1 MPKKPDLPR
10 GIRNNNPGNIEYNFK
25 KPVAWQNLADPPHD
39 GRFCRFRTPPDGIRA
54 ICRTLITYQDKRRAN
69 DGSKIDTVR
78 EVIDRWAPPVENDT
92 SAYVQAVRKAMQLDE
107 PEVDEELDVHEY
119 SCMKP
124 LVKAIIKHENGMQP
138 YTDLQID
145 KGLMLAGIHP
155 TTETEPLQKSKVVQ
169 GGQISVIGTLGSGA
183 AGVGTI
189 ATLAEQAKNA
199 ADNLSPLVY
208 YGKWI
213 MIAFVVLSLLGI
225 GLTFYAKHLERGQGV
240 G

>member
-1 MPKKPDLPR
+1 MPKKQDLPR

-25 KPVAWQNLADPPHD
+25 KPVPWQGLADPPHD
-39 GRFCRFRTPPDGIRA
+39 GRFLRFRTPPDGIRA
-54 ICRTLITYQDKRRAN
+54 MCRTLITYQDKRRAT

-78 EVIDRWAPPVENDT
+78 EIIERWAPPGENDT
-92 SAYVQAVRKAMQLDE
+92 SSYVHAVRRAMRLNEDE
-107 PEVDEELDVHEY
+107 EEGELDVHQY

-124 LVKAIIKHENGMQP
+124 LIKAIIKHENGMQP

-145 KGLMLAGIHP
+145 KGLMMAGIHP
-155 TTETEPLQKSKVVQ
+155 PTETEPLQKSKVVQ
-169 GGQISVIGTLGSGA
+169 GGQISAIGTLGSGA
-183 AGVGTI
+183 VGVGTI
-189 ATLAEQAKNA
+189 ATIAEQAKDA

-225 GLTFYAKHLERGQGV
+225 GLTFYAKHRERQQGV